1 VEELNL
7 IDVINAR
14 EGWMKAMGIRITVA
28 EPDNVECE
36 WDVDERHHQGYGIA
50 HGGVHCGVVE
60 SLSSIGAAL
69 AAARNGQI
77 VVGLENSTSFIRAVR
92 EGRLRGRAVPLTR
105 GRKTQL
111 WECRITD
118 ARDLL
123 VAVGKVRL
131 VCLEAEEGVGGG
143 SAFVLQR

>member
-1 VEELNL
+1 
-7 IDVINAR
+7 
-14 EGWMKAMGIRITVA
+14 MKTMGILVTVA
-28 EPDNVECE
+28 EPDNVECHWE
-36 WDVDERHHQGYGIA
+36 VDERHHQGYGIV

-60 SLSSIGAAL
+60 SLASIGAAL

-92 EGRLRGRAVPLTR
+92 GGRLRARAVPLTR

-118 ARDLL
+118 LQDRL

-131 VCLEAEEGVGGG
+131 ICMDAEDGIAGG
-143 SAFVLQR
+143 SAFVLQAE